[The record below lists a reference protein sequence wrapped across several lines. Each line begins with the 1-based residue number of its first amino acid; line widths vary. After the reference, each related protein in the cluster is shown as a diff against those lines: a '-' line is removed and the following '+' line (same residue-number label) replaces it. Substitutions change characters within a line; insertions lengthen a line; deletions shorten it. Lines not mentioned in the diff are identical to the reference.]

1 MPIKNKGNYR
11 LSEVVKLQVAN
22 DWPTAQVT
30 YTSDILEVSSNLYFT
45 NTRVLDAL
53 TTSDVQV
60 NNLTV
65 SGDLIVQGNTVTL
78 NTGILTVEDLN
89 ITLANGAVNAAAADG
104 AGFYIQGADANLT
117 YVSSTDRFVV
127 NRSFE
132 TTGNLYAN
140 GIIIKNIQVSD
151 SVLTGSTSANNIVAD
166 TVTSNIW
173 NRLYTAN
180 VVETAGNLYYTNNR
194 ARTAFTA
201 GDNIIIDWSTGVISA
216 AAIATVINDSV
227 TVTATAATTTYPIGR
242 SVSDSKNCL
251 VIIEGLIQIPTTD
264 YSIVG
269 SDLVLTSQP
278 PVGASI
284 EVRFFGTDS
293 VIGTSP
299 TLQATVDSFVADGAN
314 ASYRLTGVP
323 PSKAY
328 VTVIIDGVTQQS
340 ETYSVVGRTLQ
351 LSGTPAVGANIDV
364 RVFSGVSTA
373 SFNTRTF
380 VGDGNTTVF
389 SISEGFTNDTILV
402 FENGVAQLPEVDYN
416 YNVGILTFTTAPAP
430 NVIVQVREL
439 SQSGPNVVA
448 QLAGVE
454 WQLGNLIPK
463 VNDYYTIGSSNLRY
477 NKLYLTEANSLVFG
491 NTTISVSGDTLTV
504 SANGAVS
511 TLATA
516 SQLTTQTVTE
526 TTNLYFTNARVAPA
540 LAHSDVSKL
549 MLSPF
554 LFMK

>member
-1 MPIKNKGNYR
+1 MPIKNKGNYN
-11 LSEVVKLQVAN
+11 LSDVVKLQIAN

-30 YTSDILEVSSNLYFT
+30 YTSDVLESTSNLYFT
-45 NTRVLDAL
+45 NARVLLAL
-53 TTSDVQV
+53 DTANVRV

-65 SGDLIVQGNTVTL
+65 SGDLTVQGNTVIL
-78 NTGILTVEDLN
+78 NTGVLNVEDKN
-89 ITLANGAVNAAAADG
+89 ILLANGAVNAAAADG
-104 AGFYIQGADANLT
+104 AGFTIRGADANLT
-117 YVSSTDRFVV
+117 YYSATDRFVV
-127 NRSFE
+127 NKSFE

-140 GIIIKNIQVSD
+140 GLIIKNIQVSD

-173 NRLYTAN
+173 NSLYTAN
-180 VVETAGNLYYTNNR
+180 VVETAGNLYYTNSR

-269 SDLVLTSQP
+269 SDLILTSQP
-278 PVGASI
+278 PVGAKI

-293 VIGTSP
+293 VVGTSP
-299 TLQATVDSFVADGAN
+299 TLQATVDSFVGNGSN
-314 ASYRLTGVP
+314 ASYTLTGIP

-340 ETYSVVGRTLQ
+340 DSYSVVGRTLQ
-351 LSGTPAVGANIDV
+351 LSESPSVGANIDV

-380 VGDGNTTVF
+380 VGDGNTTVYA
-389 SISEGFTNDTILV
+389 ISEGFTNDTILV
-402 FENGVAQLPEVDYN
+402 FENGVAQVPTVDYN
-416 YNVGILTFTTAPAP
+416 YSVGVLTFTTAPAP
-430 NVIVQVREL
+430 NVVIQVREL
-439 SQSGPNVVA
+439 SQSGPNVIA

-454 WQLGNLIPK
+454 WQLGNLVPR
-463 VNDYYTIGSSNLRY
+463 VNNYYSIGTPNVRY
-477 NKLYLTEANSLVFG
+477 NKLYLTDTSSIVFANTAIG
-491 NTTISVSGDTLTV
+491 ISGTALTV
-504 SANGAVS
+504 TTNGVRS
-511 TLATA
+511 TL
-516 SQLTTQTVTE
+516 SEEFNPLS
-526 TTNLYFTNARVAPA
+526 F
-540 LAHSDVSKL
+540 
-549 MLSPF
+549 MLGG
-554 LFMK
+554 M